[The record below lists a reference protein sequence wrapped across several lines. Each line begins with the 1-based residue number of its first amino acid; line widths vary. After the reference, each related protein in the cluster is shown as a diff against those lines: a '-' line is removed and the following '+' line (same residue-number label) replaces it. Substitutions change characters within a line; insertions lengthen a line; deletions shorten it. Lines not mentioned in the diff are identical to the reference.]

1 MHEQMVRLYEAA
13 EKLKKVERKPSAI
26 ARLVNSTTQ
35 TVVNWEARGVSA
47 DGMIDAEEFIGCSAA
62 WVRSGV
68 GPMCVGSPYIAR
80 PQDHLADAMKRSC
93 ETAGELQMLL
103 VYRLSNED
111 SRKQI
116 DIAVEQARRN
126 LVLGGLADDQG
137 K

>member
-13 EKLKKVERKPSAI
+13 EKLKKAEPKPSAI
-26 ARLVNSTTQ
+26 AKLVNATTQ

-62 WVRSGV
+62 WVRSGA
-68 GPMCVGSPYIAR
+68 GPMVVGAPYVAR
-80 PQDHLADAMKRSC
+80 TQDQLADAMKRSC

-111 SRKQI
+111 GRKLI
-116 DIAVEQARRN
+116 DIAVESARRELAWSG
-126 LVLGGLADDQG
+126 LVDHQR